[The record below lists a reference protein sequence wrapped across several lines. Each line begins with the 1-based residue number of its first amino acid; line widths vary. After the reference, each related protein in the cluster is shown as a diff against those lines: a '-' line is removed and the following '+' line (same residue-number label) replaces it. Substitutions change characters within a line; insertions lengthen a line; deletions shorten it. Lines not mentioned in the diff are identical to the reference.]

1 MELESPDGGDK
12 GVDAVSWLAHL
23 GGEGGLHGGQLWH
36 WLAALDLGH
45 VVLSLAAQRQTGEW
59 DCLDGHLGALG
70 LAGWTALGDW
80 DLGEAHLAWELLGQ
94 VPEDGATASGSLVS
108 LGNLG
113 WLDHDL
119 GAHLSLLL
127 ELRHEVGWDGGGDG
141 WDHPGSNLQLWL
153 GHDALGSNSLG
164 DDWLHEVAAQATQLV
179 LQLDGWDDLNL
190 LAIGPDLLEV
200 EPWGLEDDDTV
211 GGLLEGGDWLAGN
224 VLDDDWL
231 ASGDASDWPV
241 IDEDIGVLLDHN
253 SVLLQVNNGFPLGA
267 PNWHETVTPGN
278 DTKPVEVGGIKG
290 DGNAIR
296 DGTDWQ
302 IGWDPKILTVE
313 LVHVEAADGT
323 GLSGEDGAR
332 DKLVG
337 GKPDVVPDGG
347 EWEEEVVWVGD
358 ADVAEEDLLGWPD
371 DLQVEAWG
379 LLVERH
385 LDGGLVAKRLEL
397 VRLDGAGGWAVVW
410 VQVSLQEVDDL
421 GLGNLEAPWDIDVLS
436 LEDDLVQGGGL
447 DADNLFELSN
457 ELGAGTGGPGGNQV
471 PQLLG
476 LGGHGAEGLLFL
488 GGLGS
493 ASGDDLGGLSVGK
506 SEGHLV
512 LILKVDQGVADVLNV
527 PHWEDWHGQLAGDGH
542 LLQLG
547 LWDLRLQHE
556 VPLVVDLGR
565 ARVPGTVG
573 SGQSVGEG
581 PWAGRLQDQAGGQGQ
596 AGELALRDLGSL
608 EVGHDLLQ
616 GLLATLVTV
625 DGLQSLGHNLQW
637 GDGRDQLLQGWVGL
651 DLRDQLLREGGEG
664 LLLQSVVLDGRLAR
678 DLGGSADLDL
688 NADLLG
694 GGLGWVQESGHLVV
708 ADGWGQVLGESWG
721 SPSEDHHVDWVL
733 VDLDELDEGPAVD
746 VAGLSLDH
754 GLESEAEE
762 AAEGERSAL
771 PLGDGPDWL
780 QGGGLGQGLEL
791 VDLSDGGVW
800 LDVVVTDWDL
810 TSDLGD
816 WPDHNRQLLG
826 WDVKLDLHG
835 SWDVD
840 DGVLVDSR
848 DDELAGEWADGADV
862 GRELGGQQGLSGDVD
877 AWDHGQWLDG
887 SLAQQGDGDWSVQ
900 LNLDWQAH
908 VGWEHDLDWRQVD
921 GLLEVDL
928 HLGLAG
934 QQGAWVLDELD
945 NLLVDEPGSLL
956 GDGAEEDAG
965 LSHLAESVDGHDLG
979 LDWLDVELL
988 QDLGELGVKGTPD
1001 LRLEVLGDGAGGGLG
1016 DDRGQGVD
1024 DGVGTGH
1031 HETALE
1037 EVIVVLL
1044 EEESDADVSR
1054 PWHDLLV
1061 SGNPGELSPVARVQL
1076 PQELGL
1082 VEVGGSWDDSV
1093 GLPDNLVS
1101 GPGLQGQRRLW
1112 HLLEPLHGLVAEGVE
1127 ADVDDLEEL
1136 HVHLW
1141 LLPGDRGNG
1150 VEDVLWWV
1158 QLEDSVEG
1166 GDPHLSGLGW
1176 VGEHGQEDWGDQ
1188 VWVVEAGVHQGV
1200 DGEDPG
1206 HLVPGALDGVERDG
1220 AGGAMGLDDWGQL
1233 SDDVLVAEEAKGDDV
1248 DVPDVLLS
1256 NGLWLLVEGP
1266 GQVWDQDLLDNL
1278 GLWGAELAEGVGW
1291 EGGLPVL
1298 GDAGGLHQ
1306 LGQTGHGNRVG
1317 GWDPGDGL
1325 DLSDEL
1331 EQAVEDL
1338 LGWEDDVAWQ
1348 EHEESGDLGLWDLAL
1363 ADEPLE
1369 ELEGVWGAG
1378 HDDSVEEQLLH
1389 GQSLFAGQAGENG
1402 GVEALNLLDGLE
1414 GSHAA
1419 DSGQEH
1425 LVDLVVD
1432 LNVLLATDDQQNFL
1446 QDLGDLGDEFGLVWG
1461 GLRVESL
1468 EESPWDGLGQDL
1480 AVSELGPWDPALGE
1494 DLLGDGVGGDG
1505 WAAVSLLGVLV
1516 HHGLKGD
1523 WLGWLWHLA
1532 GWPDGL
1538 ELEGLEGS
1546 GDKAL
1551 GLGAH
1556 QLEVEFTV
1564 VDDGLDGHLARG
1576 GAAGNEPG
1584 GGGPGQHV
1592 ADVVDGL
1599 GGALLHEVSWA
1610 VEGEGRLLLAVV
1622 EVHRADD
1629 LEVLVGWAGLW
1640 DWDQGWVLPDNVLW
1654 ELVDLVGGQALAGNG
1669 LFHDLPVGLLTSGLD
1684 HVGVDTRLHL
1694 DLEEGDDALLQVD
1707 GPLWLA
1713 LGDGDLGDLA
1723 GLTVQLDDDWERQD
1737 PLELLWD
1744 LHHLWQLDAPPVGAI
1759 VSGWNVVFSWFEDI
1773 VDLDKLWLGDD
1784 HAKGGWGP
1792 GNQGDSGVDAE
1803 TRVLAVQGWE
1813 SSHETARVLKGELL
1827 ARLEPKATL
1836 TGQAGGSGK
1845 ADNHEES
1852 EELHILPKG

>member
-1 MELESPDGGDK
+1 MELESPDGGDE

-70 LAGWTALGDW
+70 
-80 DLGEAHLAWELLGQ
+80 
-94 VPEDGATASGSLVS
+94 SG
-108 LGNLG
+108 
-113 WLDHDL
+113 
-119 GAHLSLLL
+119 
-127 ELRHEVGWDGGGDG
+127 
-141 WDHPGSNLQLWL
+141 
-153 GHDALGSNSLG
+153 SLG

-179 LQLDGWDDLNL
+179 VQLDGWDDLNL

-200 EPWGLEDDDTV
+200 EPRGLEDDDTV

-241 IDEDIGVLLDHN
+241 IDKDLGSDWVDHN
-253 SVLLQVNNGFPLGA
+253 SVLLQVNHGFPLA
-267 PNWHETVTPGN
+267 TFNWQGI
-278 DTKPVEVGGIKG
+278 DTEPVEVGGING
-290 DGNAIR
+290 EDEAFLGHDRIEVIR
-296 DGTDWQ
+296 
-302 IGWDPKILTVE
+302 LTVE
-313 LVHVEAADGT
+313 HGHVGLAMWIPGHGT
-323 GLSGEDGAR
+323 GLSGEDRAR

-385 LDGGLVAKRLEL
+385 LNGGLVAKRLEL

-476 LGGHGAEGLLFL
+476 LRGHGAEGLLFL

-542 LLQLG
+542 LLELG

-616 GLLATLVTV
+616 GLLATLVAM
-625 DGLQSLGHNLQW
+625 DGLQSLRHNLQW

-733 VDLDELDEGPAVD
+733 VDLDELDDGPAVD

-810 TSDLGD
+810 TSVLGD

-826 WDVKLDLHG
+826 WDVKLDFHG

-921 GLLEVDL
+921 GLLEVNL

-945 NLLVDEPGSLL
+945 NLLVDEP
-956 GDGAEEDAG
+956 
-965 LSHLAESVDGHDLG
+965 
-979 LDWLDVELL
+979 W
-988 QDLGELGVKGTPD
+988 
-1001 LRLEVLGDGAGGGLG
+1001 
-1016 DDRGQGVD
+1016 
-1024 DGVGTGH
+1024 
-1031 HETALE
+1031 
-1037 EVIVVLL
+1037 
-1044 EEESDADVSR
+1044 
-1054 PWHDLLV
+1054 
-1061 SGNPGELSPVARVQL
+1061 
-1076 PQELGL
+1076 
-1082 VEVGGSWDDSV
+1082 
-1093 GLPDNLVS
+1093 
-1101 GPGLQGQRRLW
+1101 
-1112 HLLEPLHGLVAEGVE
+1112 
-1127 ADVDDLEEL
+1127 
-1136 HVHLW
+1136 
-1141 LLPGDRGNG
+1141 
-1150 VEDVLWWV
+1150 
-1158 QLEDSVEG
+1158 
-1166 GDPHLSGLGW
+1166 
-1176 VGEHGQEDWGDQ
+1176 
-1188 VWVVEAGVHQGV
+1188 
-1200 DGEDPG
+1200 
-1206 HLVPGALDGVERDG
+1206 
-1220 AGGAMGLDDWGQL
+1220 
-1233 SDDVLVAEEAKGDDV
+1233 
-1248 DVPDVLLS
+1248 
-1256 NGLWLLVEGP
+1256 
-1266 GQVWDQDLLDNL
+1266 
-1278 GLWGAELAEGVGW
+1278 
-1291 EGGLPVL
+1291 
-1298 GDAGGLHQ
+1298 
-1306 LGQTGHGNRVG
+1306 
-1317 GWDPGDGL
+1317 
-1325 DLSDEL
+1325 
-1331 EQAVEDL
+1331 
-1338 LGWEDDVAWQ
+1338 
-1348 EHEESGDLGLWDLAL
+1348 
-1363 ADEPLE
+1363 
-1369 ELEGVWGAG
+1369 
-1378 HDDSVEEQLLH
+1378 
-1389 GQSLFAGQAGENG
+1389 
-1402 GVEALNLLDGLE
+1402 
-1414 GSHAA
+1414 
-1419 DSGQEH
+1419 
-1425 LVDLVVD
+1425 
-1432 LNVLLATDDQQNFL
+1432 
-1446 QDLGDLGDEFGLVWG
+1446 
-1461 GLRVESL
+1461 
-1468 EESPWDGLGQDL
+1468 
-1480 AVSELGPWDPALGE
+1480 
-1494 DLLGDGVGGDG
+1494 
-1505 WAAVSLLGVLV
+1505 
-1516 HHGLKGD
+1516 
-1523 WLGWLWHLA
+1523 
-1532 GWPDGL
+1532 
-1538 ELEGLEGS
+1538 
-1546 GDKAL
+1546 
-1551 GLGAH
+1551 
-1556 QLEVEFTV
+1556 
-1564 VDDGLDGHLARG
+1564 
-1576 GAAGNEPG
+1576 
-1584 GGGPGQHV
+1584 
-1592 ADVVDGL
+1592 
-1599 GGALLHEVSWA
+1599 
-1610 VEGEGRLLLAVV
+1610 
-1622 EVHRADD
+1622 
-1629 LEVLVGWAGLW
+1629 
-1640 DWDQGWVLPDNVLW
+1640 
-1654 ELVDLVGGQALAGNG
+1654 
-1669 LFHDLPVGLLTSGLD
+1669 
-1684 HVGVDTRLHL
+1684 
-1694 DLEEGDDALLQVD
+1694 
-1707 GPLWLA
+1707 
-1713 LGDGDLGDLA
+1713 
-1723 GLTVQLDDDWERQD
+1723 
-1737 PLELLWD
+1737 
-1744 LHHLWQLDAPPVGAI
+1744 
-1759 VSGWNVVFSWFEDI
+1759 
-1773 VDLDKLWLGDD
+1773 
-1784 HAKGGWGP
+1784 
-1792 GNQGDSGVDAE
+1792 
-1803 TRVLAVQGWE
+1803 
-1813 SSHETARVLKGELL
+1813 
-1827 ARLEPKATL
+1827 
-1836 TGQAGGSGK
+1836 
-1845 ADNHEES
+1845 
-1852 EELHILPKG
+1852 